1 MPLNIIQRQYGKHG
15 GAINDILLENERSF
29 IILPC
34 GNFYLLYSVKEYGTM
49 RNFWF
54 LHYPN
59 TFSDKRETFLKS
71 QKYLLMFPPSYN
83 HFSNFKKLLST
94 QDQLLVQLFQSL
106 SLHHTYFILFDHLAD
121 WNGKSFHKGRLLFD
135 FFRNVCRLPF
145 V

>member
-1 MPLNIIQRQYGKHG
+1 MPLNIIQRHYGKHG

-54 LHYPN
+54 LYYPN

-83 HFSNFKKLLST
+83 HFVEFQETSINPGSIISAIISIPFPPPH
-94 QDQLLVQLFQSL
+94 LFY
-106 SLHHTYFILFDHLAD
+106 TF
-121 WNGKSFHKGRLLFD
+121 
-135 FFRNVCRLPF
+135 
-145 V
+145 